1 MFNKNI
7 YRSCIWLTMV
17 ISILSSCTKDF
28 LNVVPVDRIPTD
40 QFFKSESD
48 LTSAVYGVYAA
59 QRFLYIN
66 NELGLYNLE
75 ETRSDNTN
83 QNLGRQTEHKA
94 VDNFTVQSGNTSITG
109 TWASAYYAINLC
121 NQVIDR
127 GPGITMDE
135 TVKKQLIGEA
145 LFVRAQIYFLLL
157 QDYGP
162 IPLRL
167 KETVSLSG
175 DNDLA
180 RSSADS
186 VYQQIIVDLQGAAD
200 ALPTSYSGSDV
211 GRATSYAANALLGKV
226 YLQKGDNASAV
237 TVLRKVVFA
246 GTPYSL
252 LPNYADLWNPST
264 KNSAESIFE
273 IQFLRPLNGSPLWN
287 NFAPSSLNVPGGT
300 DGSVAPNTPN
310 PDLIAEYEPG
320 DTRYPASIG
329 YDANNLAYI
338 LKFKD
343 PGVIVGNDAN
353 NNFPILRYADA
364 LLLLAEALGETP
376 EAYGYINQ
384 VRARAGLG
392 AISGATAGTF
402 MDKLMHERRVELAFE
417 CHRWHDLLRL
427 PQSQTLSIMNANLAL
442 IFPGQNITIDAH
454 NLVAPLPNTELGSN
468 KLATQNPGYVQ

>member
-1 MFNKNI
+1 M
-7 YRSCIWLTMV
+7 
-17 ISILSSCTKDF
+17 
-28 LNVVPVDRIPTD
+28 
-40 QFFKSESD
+40 
-48 LTSAVYGVYAA
+48 
-59 QRFLYIN
+59 
-66 NELGLYNLE
+66 
-75 ETRSDNTN
+75 
-83 QNLGRQTEHKA
+83 
-94 VDNFTVQSGNTSITG
+94 
-109 TWASAYYAINLC
+109 
-121 NQVIDR
+121 
-127 GPGITMDE
+127 
-135 TVKKQLIGEA
+135 
-145 LFVRAQIYFLLL
+145 
-157 QDYGP
+157 
-162 IPLRL
+162 
-167 KETVSLSG
+167 
-175 DNDLA
+175 
-180 RSSADS
+180 
-186 VYQQIIVDLQGAAD
+186 D
-200 ALPTSYSGSDV
+200 ALPVSYSGSDV

-320 DTRYPASIG
+320 DSRYAASIG

-364 LLLLAEALGETP
+364 LLLLAGAIGETP
-376 EAYGYINQ
+376 EAYGFINQ
-384 VRARAGLG
+384 VRARAQL
-392 AISGATAGTF
+392 APISAATAGTF

-442 IFPGQNITIDAH
+442 IFPGQNISIDAH

>member
-40 QFFKSESD
+40 QFFKSEAD

-121 NQVIDR
+121 NAVIDR

-135 TVKKQLIGEA
+135 TTKKQLIGEA

-186 VYQQIIVDLQGAAD
+186 VYQQIIVDLQARCGR
-200 ALPTSYSGSDV
+200 TS
-211 GRATSYAANALLGKV
+211 REL
-226 YLQKGDNASAV
+226 
-237 TVLRKVVFA
+237 F
-246 GTPYSL
+246 
-252 LPNYADLWNPST
+252 
-264 KNSAESIFE
+264 
-273 IQFLRPLNGSPLWN
+273 
-287 NFAPSSLNVPGGT
+287 
-300 DGSVAPNTPN
+300 
-310 PDLIAEYEPG
+310 
-320 DTRYPASIG
+320 RYRMSEG
-329 YDANNLAYI
+329 
-338 LKFKD
+338 
-343 PGVIVGNDAN
+343 
-353 NNFPILRYADA
+353 
-364 LLLLAEALGETP
+364 
-376 EAYGYINQ
+376 
-384 VRARAGLG
+384 
-392 AISGATAGTF
+392 
-402 MDKLMHERRVELAFE
+402 
-417 CHRWHDLLRL
+417 
-427 PQSQTLSIMNANLAL
+427 
-442 IFPGQNITIDAH
+442 
-454 NLVAPLPNTELGSN
+454 PLPMRPMHYWE
-468 KLATQNPGYVQ
+468 KYIYKREIMPVR